1 MKIGDK
7 VKIIKMKPEEE
18 DLYTGALGVIKDIYE
33 ELEYPY
39 LVLLQDGCVLCFL
52 EEELEV
58 IGEGTEEETIKEG
71 DTVEFEGKEYLVALE
86 NKYYK
91 LINLDTFQI
100 EMMFVNSDFL
110 NEHCKLIRV
119 KGNYNIGR

>member
-7 VKIIKMKPEEE
+7 VKIIKMKPEED
-18 DLYTGALGVIKDIYE
+18 DLYTGALGVIHRIDKE
-33 ELEYPY
+33 MEYPY

-52 EEELEV
+52 EEELKV
-58 IGEGTEEETIKEG
+58 IGEGTEEEIIKEG
-71 DTVEFEGKEYLVALE
+71 DIVEFEGKNYLVALE